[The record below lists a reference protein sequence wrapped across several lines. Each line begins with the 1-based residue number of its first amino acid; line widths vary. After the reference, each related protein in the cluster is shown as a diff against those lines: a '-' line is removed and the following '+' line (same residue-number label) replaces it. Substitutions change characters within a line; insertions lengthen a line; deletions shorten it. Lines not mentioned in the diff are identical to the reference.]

1 MHVSLDNVSKRF
13 GASVALAPTS
23 IDFDERRTTVLIG
36 PSGSGKSTLL
46 RIIIGLVTPDA
57 GRVVVDGSV
66 VDRTALQALRTRTGY
81 VIQEGG
87 LFPHLDAASNVTLMA
102 RELAWTR
109 ESIRTR
115 LDELLPLVR
124 LERAHLER
132 YPSELSG
139 GQRQRVGLMRAL
151 MLRPE
156 LLLLDEPLGAL
167 DPMVRYD
174 LQVDLRAIFASLGT
188 TVVMVTH
195 DLGEAAY
202 LGDRIVLMRDGAIV
216 QRGTAEELQA
226 RPADSFVT
234 RFINAQRAPL
244 EALR

>member
-102 RELAWTR
+102 RELAWTH

-226 RPADSFVT
+226 NPADAFVT
-234 RFINAQRAPL
+234 RFINAQRATL